1 MRTFAFVEGLPVIEM
16 EQGTEC
22 GRVIDILISNNR
34 ITGLLINMRGWFNR
48 HRFLLLEHVSSI
60 GDQAIMIRTKEVIK
74 TCQPGK
80 TGDTPLAL
88 GRCKLKGME
97 LFSQSGA
104 MLGLIEDV
112 YFSVEMGTIVG
123 YKVTDGLL
131 ADLTTGQKMYRC
143 QHLVVGKERA
153 ILSN

>member
-1 MRTFAFVEGLPVIEM
+1 MRTFAYVEGLPVIEM

-22 GRVIDILISNNR
+22 GRIVDVFISSNR
-34 ITGLLINMRGWFNR
+34 ITGLLVNMRGWFNR
-48 HRFLLLEHVSSI
+48 HRLLILDQVSSI
-60 GDQAIMIRTKEVIK
+60 GDQAVMIRTKEVLTDCHI
-74 TCQPGK
+74 GK
-80 TGDTPLAL
+80 TDDTPLAL

-97 LFSQSGA
+97 LFSDSGE

-112 YFSVEMGTIVG
+112 YFSGEMGTIVG

-131 ADLTTGQKMYRC
+131 ADLTTGQKMCRG
-143 QHLVVGKERA
+143 QHLIVGKERA

>member
-22 GRVIDILISNNR
+22 GRIIDILISNNR
-34 ITGLLINMRGWFNR
+34 ITGLLVNMRGWFNR
-48 HRFLLLEHVSSI
+48 HRLLLLEHVSSI
-60 GDQAIMIRTKEVIK
+60 GDQAIMIQKKEVLA
-74 TCQPGK
+74 TCQ
-80 TGDTPLAL
+80 TGMSGDIPLKL

-97 LFSQSGA
+97 LFSHSGA

-112 YFSVEMGTIVG
+112 YFSTEMGTIVG

-131 ADLTTGQKMYRC
+131 ADLTTGQKMYRG
-143 QHLVVGKERA
+143 QHLIVGKERA